1 MDKRTRELHYR
12 LASETF
18 EEVHQFLILPKRD
31 DTASSQS
38 SLDASDKSAPSS
50 ELAPPQLRA
59 RTGSTASV
67 NQFKKSNDVYK
78 SKSRTSTL
86 SSIGESDLSLIKNY
100 NKLIANELVH
110 GKFHTNT
117 GGMFAF
123 VFDNS
128 FSKTI
133 AKSVQFSANVIATD
147 VSQEEKIEHNDQQV
161 FDNNADNSL
170 AGEVLQSVMLKKRR
184 KKLQGFV
191 KRYFVLNLKRGSL
204 SYFKVDDNKLRGQM
218 PVKEAIISANPSNRQ
233 FIIDSGMEVW
243 HLKAINQAD
252 FNAWVNA
259 FNAIKRQDSPNTVVS
274 KPSTPF
280 KSSTELNIILQKLD
294 KLRLENPSPLVGE
307 IHQDILNLIN
317 RKSGESPDGQG
328 SYGDLQSVYTS
339 EYHDAEEEFDND
351 GVNFLDNEGYTQQP
365 EDEDMEVE
373 ESSSDEEEDD
383 DEYLDK
389 KQPQHPAAG
398 VALLTKRKVVQKI
411 SKNCHN
417 QQLPMMKACTHYLM
431 IQFPETQ
438 IYQFVSIHH
447 HHCSVLSER
456 MLEKIYQRLLCRL
469 PTMNPLQCF
478 KSLQRCLNILKL
490 LPMQ

>member
-1 MDKRTRELHYR
+1 M
-12 LASETF
+12 
-18 EEVHQFLILPKRD
+18 
-31 DTASSQS
+31 
-38 SLDASDKSAPSS
+38 
-50 ELAPPQLRA
+50 
-59 RTGSTASV
+59 
-67 NQFKKSNDVYK
+67 
-78 SKSRTSTL
+78 
-86 SSIGESDLSLIKNY
+86 
-100 NKLIANELVH
+100 
-110 GKFHTNT
+110 
-117 GGMFAF
+117 
-123 VFDNS
+123 
-128 FSKTI
+128 
-133 AKSVQFSANVIATD
+133 IATD

-317 RKSGESPDGQG
+317 RKSESHQMAKVRTAICNL
-328 SYGDLQSVYTS
+328 STRQNITMQKKNLTMTESTS
-339 EYHDAEEEFDND
+339 STMKVIRN
-351 GVNFLDNEGYTQQP
+351 N
-365 EDEDMEVE
+365 
-373 ESSSDEEEDD
+373 
-383 DEYLDK
+383 
-389 KQPQHPAAG
+389 
-398 VALLTKRKVVQKI
+398 RKMRIWK
-411 SKNCHN
+411 
-417 QQLPMMKACTHYLM
+417 
-431 IQFPETQ
+431 
-438 IYQFVSIHH
+438 
-447 HHCSVLSER
+447 
-456 MLEKIYQRLLCRL
+456 
-469 PTMNPLQCF
+469 
-478 KSLQRCLNILKL
+478 
-490 LPMQ
+490 